1 LTEYTT
7 RQLDLIRSLDYQ
19 TCPGED
25 KCESEETGVIFT
37 ALKYDPGEPIDAIC
51 GRCKLLETKPGQEPP
66 QLTQAIVRANEL
78 DALRSAG
85 ATFAYPDALT
95 PFEWACIAAL
105 QAGRNL
111 SEANAHRERQAKAE
125 EEARRADLEQK
136 RRRGR

>member
-1 LTEYTT
+1 
-7 RQLDLIRSLDYQ
+7 LDYQ

-25 KCESEETGVIFT
+25 KCESEETGVIHK
-37 ALKYDPGEPIDAIC
+37 ARQYDPDEPIDAIC

-105 QAGRNL
+105 QDGRNL
-111 SEANAHRERQAKAE
+111 SEANGVRERQAKAE
-125 EEARRADLEQK
+125 AEQK
-136 RRRGR
+136 RAELDKARRRGGGG